1 MLRKLVILGIFAG
14 GSAAI
19 PSIFQANPQ
28 LLERLLGTVSGA
40 PVQNVSSPAT
50 PGTANSAMQQPL
62 GRKVLIEANAG
73 GHFLATFKINGRQVD
88 AMVDTGATLVALN
101 ASTARRVGV
110 SVSPADFNQQVST
123 ANGPV
128 KVALVRL
135 ATLQIG
141 KIELDNV
148 DAVIIDDRA
157 LGTNL
162 IGMSFLR
169 RLDKYTVENGALM
182 MAQ

>member
-40 PVQNVSSPAT
+40 SVQNISSPAA
-50 PGTANSAMQQPL
+50 PANSAMQQPL

-110 SVSPADFNQQVST
+110 SVSPADFNQQVNT

-135 ATLQIG
+135 ASLQIG
-141 KIELDNV
+141 KIELDDV
-148 DAVIIDDRA
+148 DAVIIDDRS

-162 IGMSFLR
+162 IGMSFLK

>member
-1 MLRKLVILGIFAG
+1 
-14 GSAAI
+14 
-19 PSIFQANPQ
+19 
-28 LLERLLGTVSGA
+28 
-40 PVQNVSSPAT
+40 
-50 PGTANSAMQQPL
+50 
-62 GRKVLIEANAG
+62 
-73 GHFLATFKINGRQVD
+73 
-88 AMVDTGATLVALN
+88 MVDTGATLVALN

-110 SVSPADFNQQVST
+110 SVGPADFNHQVNT

-135 ATLQIG
+135 SSLQIG
-141 KIELDNV
+141 KIALDDV
-148 DAVIIDDRA
+148 DAVIIDDRS

-162 IGMSFLR
+162 IGMSFLK